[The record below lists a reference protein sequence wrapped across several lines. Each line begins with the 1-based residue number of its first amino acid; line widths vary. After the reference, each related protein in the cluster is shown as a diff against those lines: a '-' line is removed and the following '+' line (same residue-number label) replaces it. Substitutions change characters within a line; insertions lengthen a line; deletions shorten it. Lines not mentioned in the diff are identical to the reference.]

1 MLLLFGFSRAQL
13 LFQISDL
20 FLRLAELRFSF
31 GQLGLRLSQL
41 GLHGGAALLSLSQLC
56 TYAFIISSQRLNL
69 FKLAGQLGTCGFQ
82 RVLRAGQ
89 LRVDAKHRRNS
100 RDQQHD
106 ENGEPYLHSAFHGKA
121 SSPVVH
127 KYRIIIT

>member
-1 MLLLFGFSRAQL
+1 MLLLFGFSRAQPR
-13 LFQISDL
+13 FQIGDL
-20 FLRLAELRFSF
+20 ILRLAELRFSL
-31 GQLGLRLSQL
+31 GQLGLRLGQL
-41 GLHGGAALLSLSQLC
+41 GFHGGAVLLSLSQLRA
-56 TYAFIISSQRLNL
+56 YAFIIGGQRFNL
-69 FKLAGQLGTCGFQ
+69 FKLAGQLSACGFQ
-82 RVLRAGQ
+82 RVFRAGQ
-89 LRVDAKHRRNS
+89 LGVDAKHRRNG